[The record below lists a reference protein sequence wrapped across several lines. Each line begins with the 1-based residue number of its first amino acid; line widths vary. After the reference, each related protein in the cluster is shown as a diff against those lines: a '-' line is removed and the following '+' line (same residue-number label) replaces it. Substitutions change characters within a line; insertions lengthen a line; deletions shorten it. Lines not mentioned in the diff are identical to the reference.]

1 MLRKIIIAFLCLNFC
16 ALVPLLAQEE
26 NLVELARKERERR
39 ESLKGKKVRVVTN
52 KDLEKLTK
60 AEALTLPPQSEGVP
74 VATREPQKLIATQ
87 EESPIRQPAT
97 VHRVT
102 VENPP
107 AQNSRLAA
115 GNLADTTQG
124 QDVADASLEEAWKKA
139 QEYVELLTLKLNSL
153 WAQFYGQS
161 DMKTKD
167 YIQQQIGET
176 FEKLTRAQEEEA
188 RLRQQYEKQ
197 VNRKKPNRLLPSGL
211 NSRRF
216 QRKYIFSILSPTGRL
231 LLRSG

>member
-1 MLRKIIIAFLCLNFC
+1 MFRKIISVFLCLNFW

-39 ESLKGKKVRVVTN
+39 ESLKGKKVRIVTN

-60 AEALTLPPQSEGVP
+60 AEALTLPPQSEGVAMAARESQP
-74 VATREPQKLIATQ
+74 MTATPEKSRIQH
-87 EESPIRQPAT
+87 PAT

-107 AQNSRLAA
+107 GQNSRVAA
-115 GNLADTTQG
+115 GNVADTTQG
-124 QDVADASLEEAWKKA
+124 QDVTDVSLEEAWKKA

-153 WAQFYGQS
+153 WAQFYGQN

-167 YIQQQIGET
+167 YIQQQISET

-197 VNRKKPNRLLPSGL
+197 INRKKTESA
-211 NSRRF
+211 
-216 QRKYIFSILSPTGRL
+216 SPL
-231 LLRSG
+231 WIK